1 MIRAMKNMKQRTSN
15 LPISIGWILKIAFSV
30 AGFALWGWGFVAVV
44 TGLYIAYRVVKG
56 VLSCLLSLLIMAVF
70 VTILITLIF

>member
-1 MIRAMKNMKQRTSN
+1 M
-15 LPISIGWILKIAFSV
+15 KIAFSV